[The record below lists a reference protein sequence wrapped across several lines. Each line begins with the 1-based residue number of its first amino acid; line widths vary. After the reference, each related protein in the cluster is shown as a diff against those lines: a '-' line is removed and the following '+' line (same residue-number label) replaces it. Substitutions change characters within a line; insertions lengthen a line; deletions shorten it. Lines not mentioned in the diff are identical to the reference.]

1 MLIVET
7 ETLQNADPLPCFY
20 CKKERQDIY
29 SKLQTLC
36 SVVHVEWLKNR
47 LKLNVLNLLSKL
59 ISFANLMHS
68 KYYAELFL
76 SSIVMSYRLVPHVS
90 RECREVPISRINNA
104 NCDLLSYLSC
114 VDTSWQL
121 KFSILL
127 QRGITCL
134 FFSFSWQL
142 KISILLQRCITC
154 LFFSLPRITARLFLI
169 PASIVNS
176 WHGGQW
182 TMSCD
187 L

>member
-1 MLIVET
+1 MQIHFPAFT
-7 ETLQNADPLPCFY
+7 AKRKGKT
-20 CKKERQDIY
+20 Y

-76 SSIVMSYRLVPHVS
+76 SSIVMSYRSVPHVS

-104 NCDLLSYLSC
+104 NWDLLSYLSC

-142 KISILLQRCITC
+142 KISILLQRCTTC

>member
-1 MLIVET
+1 MQIHFPAFT
-7 ETLQNADPLPCFY
+7 AKRKGKT
-20 CKKERQDIY
+20 Y

-104 NCDLLSYLSC
+104 NWDLLSYLSC

-142 KISILLQRCITC
+142 KISIVLQRFITC
-154 LFFSLPRITARLFLI
+154 LFFSLFLPRITARLFLI

-176 WHGGQW
+176 WYGGQW